1 MLCAASLFPH
11 DSPDVTAAMWSVILS
26 LPHTQGIPI
35 DGRIIW
41 YMNANH
47 ELIISLKDMLFPGR
61 LSSVTSAI
69 PNSERVE
76 RIISLSSQSR
86 SQPKA

>member
-11 DSPDVTAAMWSVILS
+11 DSPDVTAAMWSFILS
-26 LPHTQGIPI
+26 LPHEQGIPI
-35 DGRIIW
+35 DGRIIR

-47 ELIISLKDMLFPGR
+47 ELIISLKDILFPRR
-61 LSSVTSAI
+61 LSSGTSAI

-76 RIISLSSQSR
+76 RIVSLSSQR
-86 SQPKA
+86 KLILL